1 VQKGHGKDPEQPLP
15 FEWRDGAIRV
25 LFAEDDDGF
34 REALSWQLEESGFSV
49 HGFADGDALLAALDV
64 LPDADLV
71 LLDWSLPSA
80 SGVDLLAQLRERG
93 CNVPVVFLTGHSLTD
108 REVLALERGAADF
121 VDKARGVGVLV
132 RRLKRLVR
140 TASVA
145 KDPTPQEELVCGKLV
160 LRPAVSRALWRDKDV
175 GLTVGEYKIVDLLAS
190 NAGRE
195 VSYRS
200 LYDCLHYEGFIAG
213 AGATGFRMNVRS
225 VIRRIRSKF
234 KNLDPAFDEI
244 VNHSARGYWWKLPE
258 TAA

>member
-1 VQKGHGKDPEQPLP
+1 VKGHGRGPEPP

-49 HGFADGDALLAALDV
+49 QGFADGNALLAALDV

-71 LLDWSLPSA
+71 LLDWTLPSA
-80 SGVDLLAQLRERG
+80 SGVELLAQLREGG
-93 CNVPVVFLTGHSLTD
+93 CNLPVVFLTGHSLTD
-108 REVLALERGAADF
+108 REALALERGAADF

-132 RRLKRLVR
+132 RRLRRLV
-140 TASVA
+140 ASVA
-145 KDPTPQEELVCGKLV
+145 RNPTPQEDLVCGKLV
-160 LRPAVSRALWRDKDV
+160 LRPAVGRALWRDKDV
-175 GLTVGEYKIVDLLAS
+175 GLTMGEYKIVHLLAS
-190 NAGRE
+190 NVGRE

-200 LYDCLHYEGFIAG
+200 MYDSLHYEGFIAG
-213 AGATGFRMNVRS
+213 AGDTGFRMNIRS

-234 KNLDPAFDEI
+234 KGCDPGFDEI
-244 VNHSARGYWWKLPE
+244 VNHSARGYQWKAPE